1 MRLDNL
7 RPFDG
12 TDRNKNKVPKKIMKE
27 VMQHPKVKPYVISQF
42 PAVNSQW
49 VKVIVKPLFVA
60 GAAVLV
66 VVAAVNIFTGSVDDV
81 VVWAVLAAA
90 INY

>member
-60 GAAVLV
+60 GSGCTSCSGCGQH
-66 VVAAVNIFTGSVDDV
+66 IYWFSG
-81 VVWAVLAAA
+81 
-90 INY
+90 